1 MLKDTVQVAPHMGR
15 ASFEFVVDNPGRWFF
30 HCHNLYHLHAG
41 MAREVRYV

>member
-1 MLKDTVQVAPHMGR
+1 MAVGPGQRVDI
-15 ASFEFVVDNPGRWFF
+15 EFTADNPGHWFF